1 MELIPTPLKWVEKAK
16 HVEKV
21 VALPNAAIMNIQL
34 KAGEEVAEHHSNREV
49 IIVVRKGIVRFEVEG
64 NEVFVSPENLLHMA
78 PFEKHSLRAIED
90 ADLLVIQVEP

>member
-1 MELIPTPLKWVEKAK
+1 MEVIPTPSKLIEKAK
-16 HVEKV
+16 HLEKV
-21 VALPNAAIMNIQL
+21 VSLPQAAIMNIQL
-34 KAGEEVAEHHSNREV
+34 KAGEEVAEHHSERDV

-90 ADLLVIQVEP
+90 ADILVFQVES